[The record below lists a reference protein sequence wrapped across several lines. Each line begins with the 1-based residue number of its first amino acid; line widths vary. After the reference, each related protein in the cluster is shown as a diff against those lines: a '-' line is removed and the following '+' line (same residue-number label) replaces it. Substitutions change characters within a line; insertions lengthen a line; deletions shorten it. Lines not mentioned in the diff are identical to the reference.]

1 MPKGDNPNSRAN
13 LEKGKAT
20 RFRKGDTQG
29 KKEAATASN
38 KAQAAKR
45 TLQKEMQ
52 AALDTLIKNNQG
64 QQVTV
69 RNAIVLAQ
77 VAKALKGDSK
87 AFANCGEYSG
97 EKPADKQQV
106 FFDKPNKFIFV
117 LKK

>member
-1 MPKGDNPNSRAN
+1 MKRKQSPTQLAN
-13 LEKGKAT
+13 LRRINTEQA
-20 RFRKGDTQG
+20 REMG
-29 KKEAATASN
+29 KKGGVASA
-38 KAQAAKR
+38 KAKAEKR
-45 TLQKEMQ
+45 NLQKEMQ

-69 RNAIVLAQ
+69 RSAIVLAQ

>member
-1 MPKGDNPNSRAN
+1 MPKRNQSPAQLAN

-20 RFRKGDTQG
+20 RFVKGDPRAKLG
-29 KKEAATASN
+29 NPASN